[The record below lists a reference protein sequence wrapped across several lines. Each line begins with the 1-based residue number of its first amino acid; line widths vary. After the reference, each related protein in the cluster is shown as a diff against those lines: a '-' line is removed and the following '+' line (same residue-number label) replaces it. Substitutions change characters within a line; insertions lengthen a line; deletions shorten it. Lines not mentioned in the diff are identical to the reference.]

1 MTDKTKVKKPSRQ
14 NRFFSD
20 EFKKQKVKELEENL
34 ITITE
39 ISQDY
44 GVSRTAVYKWIYKYS
59 IRYAKGVRQV
69 VEMESEQEKT
79 NKLKARLSELEQI
92 IGQKQMKIDFL
103 EKMIEIGNNE
113 MGIDLKKKF
122 STPPFNGS
130 EPTEKSTNIR

>member
-1 MTDKTKVKKPSRQ
+1 MTDKTQVKKPSRQ
-14 NRFFSD
+14 NRFFSE
-20 EFKKQKVKELEENL
+20 EFKKQKVKELEESL
-34 ITITE
+34 LTITE

-44 GVSRTAVYKWIYKYS
+44 GVSRTSVYKWIYKYS
-59 IRYAKGVRQV
+59 IRYAKDVRQV

-79 NKLKARLSELEQI
+79 KKLKVRLSELEQI

-122 STPPFNGS
+122 STPPFNGT
-130 EPTEKSTNIR
+130 EPTEQSTHIR